1 LIYLDNAATS
11 WPKAPGTVEA
21 MAHFL
26 QEEAGNPGRGGHR
39 LARAAS
45 ARMQATRQS
54 LARLLGVSRPERI
67 IFTLNTT
74 DALNLALKGLLR
86 PGDHVVTS
94 RLEHNSVIRPLHV
107 LAASGVE
114 VTKVPCLATD
124 IVDVEGVAQAL
135 RRPTRLVAI
144 THASNVTGTIQP
156 IAELSRLAHETGA
169 LLLVDAAQ
177 TVGVLPVQA
186 DELGFDLLAF
196 PGHKGLLG
204 PTGTGGLYVAPG
216 VDLTPIREGGTG
228 VASETEAQPSEL
240 PHRLE
245 SGTPNTVGLVG
256 LGAALDYLEER
267 GLDTIREHE
276 SQLTGALQEGLR
288 EVPGLT
294 LYTPENASQQTAVV
308 SFTLRGWTP
317 AEVAAALD
325 ASFDVAVRSGL
336 HCAPDAH
343 RVLGTF
349 PLGTVRLS
357 PGPFTTLDEIQQAV
371 GFVDQIARSASPG

>member
-1 LIYLDNAATS
+1 MI
-11 WPKAPGTVEA
+11 EA

-45 ARMQATRQS
+45 ARMQATRQG

-67 IFTLNTT
+67 IFTLNAT

-114 VTKVPCLATD
+114 VTKVPCLAAD
-124 IVDVEGVAQAL
+124 MVDVEAVAQAL

-156 IAELSRLAHETGA
+156 IAELSRLAHEAGA

-186 DELGFDLLAF
+186 DELGIDLLAF

-228 VASETEAQPSEL
+228 VASETETQPSEL

-267 GLDTIREHE
+267 GLDAIREHE
-276 SQLTGALQEGLR
+276 SQLTEALQEGLR

-294 LYTPENASQQTAVV
+294 LYAPENASQQTAVV

-325 ASFDVAVRSGL
+325 VSFDVAARSGL